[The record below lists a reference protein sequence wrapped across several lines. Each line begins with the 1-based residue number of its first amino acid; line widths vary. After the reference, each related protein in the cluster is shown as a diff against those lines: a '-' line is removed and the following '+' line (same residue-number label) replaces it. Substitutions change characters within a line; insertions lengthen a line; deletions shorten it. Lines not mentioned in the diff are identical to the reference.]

1 MLKKSLLVLAIILIM
16 EVALTAA
23 VKETALKNGIDF
35 VYKYIPGVKVTSV
48 QVWMKTG
55 SVNETPEINGISHFL
70 EHLVFKGTA
79 KFKPDEIDL
88 VVESN
93 GGQMNAATSKDYT
106 FYYITIPTYKSKV
119 AFEVLSEMVF
129 NATFLKDEID
139 KERPVV
145 IQEIKRKYDNP
156 TFEMWKYISD
166 VLYANTPYS
175 MEIIG
180 TEENIR
186 NFTRNQ
192 IVDYYNQYY
201 HPKNMTLVVVG
212 DIPYEEAKILAVE
225 YFEKYREVNSGKSFY
240 LDKPIKI
247 NTDDFKLF
255 KKDLTQTYA
264 AIVYPSFRITD
275 KRNYTLDVLTEI
287 LSSGE
292 NSILKSKL
300 KNELNLVTSIHAGSM
315 GQKFVGSFVIYFTSD
330 DNNFNKVIV
339 ETDKIL
345 QNIINGIIDDKML
358 VRAKNRL
365 KSQIVFQRE
374 KTSSEAND
382 IGYSFTLGIKDYYF
396 NYIDKINS
404 VTLEDLKSV
413 AKEIFN
419 NHRIIV
425 ATSKSELIL

>member
-1 MLKKSLLVLAIILIM
+1 LKKSLFVLLIIIFM

-23 VKETALKNGIDF
+23 VKETALKNGVDF
-35 VYKYIPGVKVTSV
+35 VYKYIPNVKVTSV

-55 SVNETPEINGISHFL
+55 SVNETGEISGISHFL
-70 EHLVFKGTA
+70 EHLVFKGTK

-156 TFEMWKYISD
+156 TFDMWKYISD
-166 VLYANTPYS
+166 ALYVDTPYS

-180 TEENIR
+180 TEDNIK
-186 NFTRNQ
+186 NFTRKQ
-192 IVDYYNQYY
+192 IVDYYNKYY

-212 DIPYEEAKILAVE
+212 DIPYEEAKALAE
-225 YFEKYREVNSGKSFY
+225 QYFEKYREVSPGKSY
-240 LDKPIKI
+240 SLDKPIKLDKD
-247 NTDDFKLF
+247 NFKMF

-264 AIVYPSFRITD
+264 AIVYPAFPITN
-275 KRNYTLDVLTEI
+275 KRTYTLDVLTEI

-300 KNELNLVTSIHAGSM
+300 KNELNLVTSIYAGSM
-315 GQKFVGSFVIYFTSD
+315 GQKFVGSFVIYFTAD

-345 QNIINGIIDDKML
+345 KNIINGNIDDSML

-404 VTLEDLKSV
+404 VTIDDLKSV
-413 AKEIFN
+413 AKEIYN

-425 ATSKSELIL
+425 ATSKSELNL